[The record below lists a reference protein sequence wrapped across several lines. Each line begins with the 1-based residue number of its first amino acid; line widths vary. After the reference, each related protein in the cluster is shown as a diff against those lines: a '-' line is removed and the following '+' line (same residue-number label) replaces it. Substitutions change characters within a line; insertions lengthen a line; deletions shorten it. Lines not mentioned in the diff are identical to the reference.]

1 MNKQSKPIPDDGGDF
16 GPELS
21 EAEMDAWFERN
32 REALNLS
39 LQAAR
44 EGLARGEVDTRTF
57 AEIIAEGTR
66 RHLAKR

>member
-1 MNKQSKPIPDDGGDF
+1 MNKLTQPVPEDGEEF

-32 REALNLS
+32 HDALKVSLDEARG
-39 LQAAR
+39 Q
-44 EGLARGEVDTRTF
+44 LARGEADTRSF
-57 AEIIAEGTR
+57 DQIITEGTR